1 MITLVV
7 AKSDN
12 QVIGRDNQLIWKLS
26 SDLKRFK
33 QLTSGHPI
41 IMGRKTFES
50 IEKALPNRR
59 NIVITKNKN
68 WNSEGIEVVHSLE
81 EALKKAKSL
90 DSTIFIIGGGTIY
103 EQSISLADA
112 IEVTEVHAVFEGD
125 AYFPEID
132 NRTWKEVNREN
143 FSKDEKNEFNY
154 SFVRYERI
162 SEVKNK

>member
-50 IEKALPNRR
+50 IGKALPNRR

>member
-50 IEKALPNRR
+50 IGKALPNRR

-162 SEVKNK
+162 SEIKNK

>member
-50 IEKALPNRR
+50 IGKALPNRR

-90 DSTIFIIGGGTIY
+90 DSTIFILGGGTIY

-162 SEVKNK
+162 SEIKSK

>member
-50 IEKALPNRR
+50 IGKALPNRR

-90 DSTIFIIGGGTIY
+90 DSTIFILGGGTIY

>member
-162 SEVKNK
+162 SEIKNK